1 MTELSGKAIMV
12 SGASGLIGTSLLRM
26 FSAQRIEVIRLVREK
41 TDHPGAIYWNPD
53 SPEPVGNLSRLE
65 SLSAAIHLSGANLF
79 SHRWTAAW
87 KREIVQSRVGTTQAL
102 VDVLK
107 KLKSPPRSLLC
118 ASAIGIYGDRGD
130 EILAE
135 SSSPGTGFLA
145 DTCSAWEAEADRAAE
160 AGMRVVHLRFGV
172 VLSSEGGAL
181 KKMLPAFRAGL
192 GGRLGSGRQWMSWIA
207 INDLVRAVL
216 HIVETDSLQGPVN
229 LVAPIPVTNRDFA
242 VALARALRRP
252 VALPVPALVLRT
264 VLGQIADDALLAS
277 TRAIPER
284 LAASGFHFDLP
295 EINGAL
301 RAILYPSARLVVE

>member
-1 MTELSGKAIMV
+1 MTELSRKAIIV

-41 TDHPGAIYWNPD
+41 TDHPDAIYWDPD

-65 SLSAAIHLSGANLF
+65 SLSAAIHLSGANLL

-118 ASAIGIYGDRGD
+118 ASAVGIYGNRSD

-145 DTCSAWEAEADRAAE
+145 DTCRAWEAEAGRAVE
-160 AGMRVVHLRFGV
+160 AGLRVVHLRFGV

-181 KKMLPAFRAGL
+181 KMMLPAFRAGL
-192 GGRLGSGRQWMSWIA
+192 GGQLGSGRQWMSWIA

-216 HIVETDSLQGPVN
+216 HIIETDSLRGPVN

-242 VALARALRRP
+242 LALARALRRP
-252 VALPVPALVLRT
+252 AVLPVPALVLRT

-301 RAILYPSARLVVE
+301 RALL

>member
-26 FSAQRIEVIRLVREK
+26 FSAQRIEVIRLIREK

-87 KREIVQSRVGTTQAL
+87 KQEIVQSRVGTTQAL
-102 VDVLK
+102 VDTLK
-107 KLKSPPRSLLC
+107 RLNNPPRSLLC